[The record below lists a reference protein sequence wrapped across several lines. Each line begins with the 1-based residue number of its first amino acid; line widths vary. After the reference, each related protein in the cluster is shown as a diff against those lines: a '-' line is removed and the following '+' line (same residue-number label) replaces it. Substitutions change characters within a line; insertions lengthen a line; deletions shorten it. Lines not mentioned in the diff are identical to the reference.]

1 MWYPCLSYICLGFS
15 GSILHIHALFI
26 SWPFRPRA
34 IEQKCPIF
42 TETIFAMVWCSVDGE
57 WTVSTVLALSGG
69 VAWPR
74 PQTGHRHRHINIPRV
89 RHCETLWHC
98 DIVRHCD
105 RDKCRLQTIRGQLTS
120 VATLYA
126 PTNPDYSPGPS
137 NREGEA
143 GRQVMD
149 VVFRFTQCPIKSIW
163 IWFWN

>member
-15 GSILHIHALFI
+15 GSRLHIHALFI

-42 TETIFAMVWCSVDGE
+42 TGTIFAMVWCSVDGE

-89 RHCETLWHC
+89 RHCDIVTLW
-98 DIVRHCD
+98 DIVTVTNADSRQSEVSLPQWPHFM
-105 RDKCRLQTIRGQLTS
+105 RPQIQIT
-120 VATLYA
+120 VPVPATERVKQGGKSWTWF
-126 PTNPDYSPGPS
+126 PGSP
-137 NREGEA
+137 NA
-143 GRQVMD
+143 Q
-149 VVFRFTQCPIKSIW
+149 
-163 IWFWN
+163 